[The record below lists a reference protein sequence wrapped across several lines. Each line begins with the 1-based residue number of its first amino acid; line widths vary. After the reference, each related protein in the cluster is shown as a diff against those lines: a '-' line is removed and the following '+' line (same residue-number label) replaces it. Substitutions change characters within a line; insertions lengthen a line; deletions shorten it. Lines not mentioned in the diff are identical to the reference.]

1 LKEKFPEI
9 KEVLTVD
16 SCELALKE
24 MLKEAKSH

>member
-1 LKEKFPEI
+1 LKERFPEI

-24 MLKEAKSH
+24 MLKNR